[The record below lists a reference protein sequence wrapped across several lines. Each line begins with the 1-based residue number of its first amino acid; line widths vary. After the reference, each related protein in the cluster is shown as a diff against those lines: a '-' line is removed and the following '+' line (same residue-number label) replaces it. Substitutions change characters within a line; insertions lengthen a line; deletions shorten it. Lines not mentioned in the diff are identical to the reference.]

1 MKNKSTHNVLKYSYL
16 FLLLLCIQS
25 CESLIEIDLPDDQ
38 INTEDVFKDIH
49 TTQAALANLYT
60 NVRQSSILAGDSNGL
75 GVLLGYHADELISL
89 SQANSNADF
98 DFFNNSIQASNQKIS
113 AIWNTNYAH
122 LYAINAFIEGLS
134 SSRNIN
140 DQDKQLFL
148 AEAHFLR
155 ALYYHYLTQIFGD
168 IPYTTTTDYKVNT
181 TISKTKS
188 NEVLNNVA
196 KDLVYAIDI
205 LPTEH
210 RNKERIYP
218 NKATAE
224 LLLAKNYLL
233 QKQYQQAAFYAQG
246 ILDNYPY
253 SLEEDLQNVFKKSA
267 KSTIWQLGLHASGNA
282 TLEAFTYIFDSKP
295 TNLYLSSALIDN
307 FSSNDTRII
316 NWIKQIKQEDQTWYH
331 AYKYKNTNANNTDEY
346 SIIFRIEEA
355 YFVLIESLIYQ
366 NQIDKAIGYL
376 NQIRQRANLSTLPND
391 LTQTQTI
398 QEMLEES
405 KREFFCEH
413 GHRFLDLKRNNQLN
427 LLKSVKKNWQDKD
440 ILFPIPEKEIIINSN
455 LLPQNNGY

>member
-1 MKNKSTHNVLKYSYL
+1 MKNKSTHKVLKYSYL
-16 FLLLLCIQS
+16 LLLLLCIQS

-38 INTEDVFKDIH
+38 INTEDIFKDIH

-75 GVLLGYHADELISL
+75 GVLLGYHTDELISL

-98 DFFNNSIQASNQKIS
+98 DFYNNSLQSSNNKIS
-113 AIWNTNYAH
+113 TLWNTNYAH

-134 SSRNIN
+134 TSQNID
-140 DQDKQLFL
+140 DQNKQLFL

-155 ALYYHYLTQIFGD
+155 ALYYYYLTQIFGD

-181 TISKTKS
+181 KISKTKS
-188 NEVLNNVA
+188 SKVLINVA
-196 KDLVYAIDI
+196 QDLAYAIDI
-205 LPTEH
+205 LPTAY

-218 NKATAE
+218 NKAAAE

-233 QKQYQQAAFYAQG
+233 QKQYDKAAFHALG
-246 ILDNYPY
+246 ILDNYSY

-282 TLEAFTYIFDSKP
+282 TLEAFTYIFDTKP
-295 TNLYLSSALIDN
+295 TNLYLSSALTDD
-307 FSSNDTRII
+307 FSVNDTRMI
-316 NWIKQIKQEDQTWYH
+316 NWIREVKQGDQTWYH

-346 SIIFRIEEA
+346 SIIFRIEEV

-366 NQIDKAIGYL
+366 NQIDKAVGYL
-376 NQIRQRANLSTLPND
+376 NQIRQRANLSPLPND
-391 LTQTQTI
+391 LTKAETI

-405 KREFFCEH
+405 RKEFFCEH
-413 GHRFLDLKRNNQLN
+413 GHRFLDLKRNEQLH
-427 LLKSVKKNWQDKD
+427 LLKNVKNNWLDKD
-440 ILFPIPEKEIIINSN
+440 ILFPIPEKEILLNPK